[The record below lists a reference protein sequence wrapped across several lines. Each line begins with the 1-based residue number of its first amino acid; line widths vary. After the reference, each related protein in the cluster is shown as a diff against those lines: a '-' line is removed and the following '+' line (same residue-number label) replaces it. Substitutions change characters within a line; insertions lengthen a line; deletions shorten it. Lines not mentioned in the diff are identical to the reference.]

1 MEWKKENLR
10 GLLLVICGGIAF
22 YSLLQNLPAV
32 AMAVGW
38 VLGILGP
45 HLLGGAMAFILN
57 VPMRAI
63 ERRLFPVRPGKQVK
77 GRRPMALLITLLAV
91 IGVLVLASSVIG
103 PGIAEA
109 VRSLAAQVPAAAER
123 LWAQIS
129 WLEQYLP
136 MLESLLADWNM
147 EDWKNIT
154 QKAAQLLQSWGGG
167 ILSSGSMVIGGV
179 VSGVS
184 TFVIA
189 LIFSFYILLQ
199 KEKLGR
205 QGRQVLYALLPER
218 RADRTL
224 EILRL
229 SSRTFSSFL
238 SGQCLEAC
246 ILGTLFVVSMTI
258 FRMPYALLVGVLISL
273 TALIPIVGAFIG
285 CGVGALLIAI
295 ADPWKALGFIV
306 LFLVLQQVEGNL
318 IYPHVVGSSV
328 GLPSIWVLAAVTL
341 GGSLMGILG
350 MLVFIPLCSV
360 LYALFRDYVKTRLSQ
375 RHVPVHKWRDVFL
388 HAAGRKGAENGP
400 AGFVRPE
407 AEFRVPLDGQHKGM
421 AGAGDGL
428 HQPVRGMGLRRQSG
442 GQQPNALVVVAVD
455 PQLLRSGDPGEHAA
469 LRQGHGVEGAV
480 VGRLHHVGQDAGL
493 LGGQVL
499 IQRAAHEGID
509 ELHAPADAQNGLA
522 ALAEQGEQR
531 ALQRVPPGTGRRAE
545 RLRGLPVQ
553 GRVHVVAA
561 GEQQSVA
568 QAEDLPGVVLIR
580 LQRHCQRQRACRAQA
595 VQITGQHP
603 DALQTVVPKGRD
615 GNDGLFHRRSS

>member
-10 GLLLVICGGIAF
+10 GLLLVVCGGIAF

-38 VLGILGP
+38 LLGILAP
-45 HLLGGAMAFILN
+45 FLLGGAMAFVLN

-63 ERRLFPVRPGKQVK
+63 ERRLFPVRPGRRVKK
-77 GRRPMALLITLLAV
+77 GRRPLALLITLLAV

-123 LWAQIS
+123 PWEQVS
-129 WLEQYLP
+129 RLEQYLP
-136 MLESLLADWNM
+136 ALESLLADWNM

-154 QKAAQLLQSWGGG
+154 QKAAELLQTWGGG
-167 ILSSGSMVIGGV
+167 IVSSGSMVIGGV

-258 FRMPYALLVGVLISL
+258 FRMPYALLVGVLIAL

-285 CGVGALLIAI
+285 CAVGALLIAI
-295 ADPWKALGFIV
+295 ADPWKALGFVV

-341 GGSLMGILG
+341 GGKLMGIVG
-350 MLVFIPLCSV
+350 MLLFIPLCSV
-360 LYALFRDYVKTRLSQ
+360 LYALFRDYVKTRLGQ
-375 RHVPVHKWRDVFL
+375 RHVPVHKWRD
-388 HAAGRKGAENGP
+388 
-400 AGFVRPE
+400 
-407 AEFRVPLDGQHKGM
+407 
-421 AGAGDGL
+421 
-428 HQPVRGMGLRRQSG
+428 
-442 GQQPNALVVVAVD
+442 
-455 PQLLRSGDPGEHAA
+455 DPGA
-469 LRQGHGVEGAV
+469 
-480 VGRLHHVGQDAGL
+480 
-493 LGGQVL
+493 
-499 IQRAAHEGID
+499 
-509 ELHAPADAQNGLA
+509 
-522 ALAEQGEQR
+522 
-531 ALQRVPPGTGRRAE
+531 PGT
-545 RLRGLPVQ
+545 
-553 GRVHVVAA
+553 
-561 GEQQSVA
+561 
-568 QAEDLPGVVLIR
+568 
-580 LQRHCQRQRACRAQA
+580 
-595 VQITGQHP
+595 
-603 DALQTVVPKGRD
+603 
-615 GNDGLFHRRSS
+615 

>member
-10 GLLLVICGGIAF
+10 GLLLVVCGGIAF

-45 HLLGGAMAFILN
+45 FLLGGAMAFILN

-129 WLEQYLP
+129 RLEQYLP

-375 RHVPVHKWRDVFL
+375 RHVPVHKWRD
-388 HAAGRKGAENGP
+388 
-400 AGFVRPE
+400 
-407 AEFRVPLDGQHKGM
+407 
-421 AGAGDGL
+421 
-428 HQPVRGMGLRRQSG
+428 
-442 GQQPNALVVVAVD
+442 
-455 PQLLRSGDPGEHAA
+455 DPG
-469 LRQGHGVEGAV
+469 G
-480 VGRLHHVGQDAGL
+480 
-493 LGGQVL
+493 
-499 IQRAAHEGID
+499 
-509 ELHAPADAQNGLA
+509 
-522 ALAEQGEQR
+522 
-531 ALQRVPPGTGRRAE
+531 PP
-545 RLRGLPVQ
+545 
-553 GRVHVVAA
+553 
-561 GEQQSVA
+561 
-568 QAEDLPGVVLIR
+568 
-580 LQRHCQRQRACRAQA
+580 
-595 VQITGQHP
+595 
-603 DALQTVVPKGRD
+603 
-615 GNDGLFHRRSS
+615 N